1 MKKNYRI
8 KNLKDTEKDLISFYI
23 EISNDDFS
31 IYRYRSCNENSIAA
45 FYSDKLT
52 YTSPKHFNDPYD
64 VSLRYDFR
72 KVVENIYDYVKKDDY
87 SLALEKYDF
96 LYDEEK
102 SLKHQIEEI
111 VSFYFDELQKSLKS
125 TTFIAC
131 FSEKYDND
139 LMWAH
144 YSKNGTGFV
153 VEYEYTELVEKRNEI
168 VQKYEESILDFYDKN
183 FELFDMNKE
192 DTKKMIEENS
202 SLYGIVPVIYEDGKF
217 NATYMLED
225 IIRKGLYLDNFDSTG
240 AIDQIPFNFSK
251 ETFKE
256 IMTSTLKKS
265 FDQSLV
271 MNTTALYMKK
281 RDWKYEQE
289 WRMVLPNTDGTV
301 FNSFKYDF
309 GWISPV
315 KPKSLILGEFISEDY
330 EKMLVKFANDKN
342 LPIYKVKSDFTKNP
356 PKLKKGK
363 KYTKKYIE
371 KIINS

>member
-1 MKKNYRI
+1 MKKYRVR
-8 KNLKDTEKDLISFYI
+8 KSKDKERDLISFYI
-23 EISNDDFS
+23 EIYNDDFS
-31 IYRYRSCNENSIAA
+31 IYRYRSCNENSIGA

-64 VSLRYDFR
+64 VSLRCDFR
-72 KVVENIYDYVKKDDY
+72 RVAENIYDYVNKDDY
-87 SLALEKYDF
+87 SLALVKYDF
-96 LYDEEK
+96 LYGEEQ
-102 SLKHQIEEI
+102 LLERQIEKI
-111 VSFYFDELQKSLKS
+111 VKFYFDELQKSLKS

-153 VEYEYTELVEKRNEI
+153 IEYEYRELVGKRNEI
-168 VQKYEESILDFYDKN
+168 VQKYEESILEFHDKN
-183 FELFDMNKE
+183 SELFDMSKE
-192 DTKKMIEENS
+192 DTIKMIEENS
-202 SLYGIVPVIYEDGKF
+202 SIYGIVPVIYEDGKF
-217 NATYMLED
+217 NATYMLEE
-225 IIRKGLYLDNFDSTG
+225 IIKKGLYFDNYDSSG
-240 AIDQIPFNFSK
+240 VKDQVPFNFSA

-256 IMTSTLKKS
+256 IMTSALKNS

-281 RDWKYEQE
+281 RDWKYERE

-330 EKMLVKFANDKN
+330 ERMLVKIANDKN

-363 KYTKKYIE
+363 KYTKKQIE
-371 KIINS
+371 NIINS